1 MWEKTDMAA
10 HAPAQT
16 DEIETLAAKG
26 VAELRES
33 KRGRGEKLS
42 LQDPREINREIVF
55 ALARKVPASRIA
67 DKIDELIEMKRQTK
81 DGVVTDVRAME
92 AGIKLYL
99 AYVVGMPTQRQ
110 EIVSVSLD
118 ADSSIGLAQ
127 RLANSPALLK
137 SLKEVIT
144 KVEATEIVPK

>member
-1 MWEKTDMAA
+1 MTA
-10 HAPAQT
+10 HAPAQNS
-16 DEIETLAAKG
+16 DDIETLAAEG

-55 ALARKVPASRIA
+55 ALARKVPADKIA

-81 DGVVTDVRAME
+81 AGLVTDVRAME

-118 ADSSIGLAQ
+118 ADSSIGLAE
-127 RLANSPALLK
+127 RLQKSPALLK
-137 SLKEVIT
+137 SLKEIIA
-144 KVEATEIVPK
+144 KVEDGEIVAK

>member
-1 MWEKTDMAA
+1 MTA
-10 HAPAQT
+10 HAPAQNP
-16 DEIETLAAKG
+16 DDIETLAAEG

-55 ALARKVPASRIA
+55 ALARKVPADKIA
-67 DKIDELIEMKRQTK
+67 DKIDELIEMKRETK
-81 DGVVTDVRAME
+81 VGRVTDVRAME

-118 ADSSIGLAQ
+118 ADSSIGLAE
-127 RLANSPALLK
+127 RLQNSPALLK
-137 SLKEVIT
+137 SLKEIIA
-144 KVEATEIVPK
+144 KVEDGEIVAK

>member
-16 DEIETLAAKG
+16 DEIETLAAEG
-26 VAELRES
+26 VAELRDS

-118 ADSSIGLAQ
+118 ADSSIGIAE

-144 KVEATEIVPK
+144 KVEASEIVPK

>member
-118 ADSSIGLAQ
+118 ADSSIGLAE

>member
-1 MWEKTDMAA
+1 MWEKADMAA

-16 DEIETLAAKG
+16 DEIETLAAEG